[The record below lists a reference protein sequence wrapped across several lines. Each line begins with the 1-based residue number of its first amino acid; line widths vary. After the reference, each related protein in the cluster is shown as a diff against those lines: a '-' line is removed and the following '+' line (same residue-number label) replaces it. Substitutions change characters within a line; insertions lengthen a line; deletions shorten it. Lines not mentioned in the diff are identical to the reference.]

1 MTGSVVG
8 SRYARALVDVVL
20 STGSQLRPGD
30 AITQLQ
36 AVEALLAS
44 SPELRAIMDTPAVPG
59 SRKKAVLEQLAVR
72 TGASPLIINFLKVLV
87 DHKRIGI
94 LSQIRSAFELLLDEH
109 LGYVR
114 IDVASAAPLDDEQRK
129 QLETEMMQIS
139 GKQVRMRTT
148 VDPDLLGG
156 IIARLGSTVY
166 DGSIRGQLETMRRK
180 LTSEAA
186 DYKVGI

>member
-20 STGSQLRPGD
+20 SPGSQLRPGD
-30 AITQLQ
+30 AVTQLQ

-72 TGASPLIINFLKVLV
+72 TGASPLISNFLKVLV

-180 LTSEAA
+180 LTSEST